1 MNGQMMTHVLP
12 MASASDPASRL
23 SALFDTHYGRLY
35 RLARRLVPSRDDALD
50 LVQETFLRAARSP
63 DAVPVGA
70 TNEEAWLVR
79 VLVNIR
85 RDQWRHAA
93 VCDRFTRNTNTGG
106 SEIAVLGC
114 NPEPAI
120 IARTTVWKALDLLPP
135 RRRAVVVMYELEGLE
150 ISSIASLLGV
160 SSITVRWHL
169 SRGRRELAR
178 VVKPEVMQGTGGI
191 E

>member
-1 MNGQMMTHVLP
+1 MTQVSP
-12 MASASDPASRL
+12 MASTGDPADRL
-23 SALFDTHYGRLY
+23 MALFDTHYGRLY
-35 RLARRLVPSRDDALD
+35 RLARRLAPCRDDALD

-70 TNEEAWLVR
+70 RKEEAWLVR

-93 VCDRFTRNTNTGG
+93 VRDRFARNTSIGTSDVAG
-106 SEIAVLGC
+106 SGC
-114 NPEPAI
+114 DPQPAI
-120 IARTTVWKALDLLPP
+120 IARATVWKALDWLPP
-135 RRRAVVVMYELEGLE
+135 RRRAAVVLYELEGLD

-178 VVKPEVMQGTGGI
+178 VIKSDATQDTGGM